1 MIMLWVGNKIN
12 SRFPGGGLSL
22 FSLACITDI
31 QMHVV

>member
-12 SRFPGGGLSL
+12 SRFPGGGL

-31 QMHVV
+31 QMQVV